1 MVCDNTAAQSQQ
13 SGFGLYLHT
22 PFCRSK
28 CPYCDFFS
36 IVPQGKQE
44 VENYPALLRQELR
57 QSAKAWDGPLTS
69 IFFGGGT
76 PSLLPIQGIEVIL
89 DSARASFGF
98 ADEIEISLEANP
110 GTVSP
115 RYLDQLRRA
124 GVNRLSLGI
133 QSLTDEGL
141 GKLGRV
147 HSRQDSLAA
156 ITAARNA
163 GFDNLSLDLI
173 YSRPDQDLD
182 TLRGELAQLLELQPR
197 HLSCYGLTIEE
208 GTPFAQMEASGM
220 LTLPDEEDAAAAYRC
235 VHEELTKAGFAHYEI
250 SNFARPGYE
259 CRHNLGYW
267 RRQPYL
273 GVGAGAHSLSCNG
286 WGERLSVP
294 ADLELYR
301 QHLAAGEATAA
312 SLEICDQ
319 QLAMAETL
327 YLGLRT
333 AEGVSDAAFSR
344 RFGRS
349 VAEVF
354 PTAIARCGERL
365 KHEHGRWSFGL
376 DGWLL
381 YDHLIANFL

>member
-1 MVCDNTAAQSQQ
+1 MVCDNTAAQSLQ

-22 PFCRSK
+22 PFCHSK

-36 IVPQGKQE
+36 VVPEKRQE
-44 VENYPALLRQELR
+44 VENYPALLTQELR
-57 QSAKAWDGPLTS
+57 QSAKDWHGPLTS

-76 PSLLPIQGIEVIL
+76 PSLLPVQGIQEIL
-89 DSARASFGF
+89 DFARASFGF
-98 ADEIEISLEANP
+98 ADGIEISLEANP

-133 QSLTDEGL
+133 QALTDEDL
-141 GKLGRV
+141 TKLGRV
-147 HSRQDSLAA
+147 HTRQDSFAA
-156 ITAARNA
+156 ITAARSA

-173 YSRPDQDLD
+173 YSRPEQDLD
-182 TLRGELAQLLELQPR
+182 TLRGEIAQLLALEPQ

-208 GTPFAQMEASGM
+208 GTPFAQLEASGI
-220 LTLPDEEDAAAAYRC
+220 LALPDEEAATAAYRC
-235 VHEELTKAGFAHYEI
+235 VHDELAQAGLTHYEI

-273 GVGAGAHSLSCNG
+273 GLGAGAHSLRSNG

-294 ADLELYR
+294 SDLELYR
-301 QHLAAGEATAA
+301 QHLANGKATAA
-312 SLEICDQ
+312 SIEVCDQ

-333 AEGVSDAAFSR
+333 AEGVSDARFSQQFNR
-344 RFGRS
+344 DI
-349 VAEVF
+349 AEVF
-354 PTAIARCGERL
+354 PNAIARCGERL
-365 KHEHGRWSFGL
+365 KHDHGRWSFDL

-381 YDHLIANFL
+381 YDHLISNFL

>member
-1 MVCDNTAAQSQQ
+1 MVCDNTAAQSRQ

-36 IVPQGKQE
+36 IVPATQQE
-44 VENYPALLRQELR
+44 IESYPALLTQELR
-57 QSAKAWDGPLTS
+57 QSAKAWDGPLTT

-76 PSLLPIQGIEVIL
+76 PSLLPVQGIREIL
-89 DSARASFGF
+89 DTARATFGF
-98 ADEIEISLEANP
+98 ADAIEISLEANP

-115 RYLDQLRRA
+115 RYLDQLRRF

-133 QSLTDEGL
+133 QALADEDL
-141 GKLGRV
+141 AKLGRV
-147 HSRQDSLAA
+147 HSRRDSLAA

-173 YSRPDQDLD
+173 YSRPGQDLD
-182 TLRGELAQLLELQPR
+182 TLRSEIAQLLDLEPQ
-197 HLSCYGLTIEE
+197 HLSCYGLTVEE
-208 GTPFAQMEASGM
+208 GTPFAQREAAGTM
-220 LTLPDEEDAAAAYRC
+220 TLPEEEEAASAYCC
-235 VHEELTKAGFAHYEI
+235 VHEELTKAGLAHYEI
-250 SNFARPGYE
+250 SSFARPGYE

-273 GVGAGAHSLSCNG
+273 GLGAGAHSLRGNG
-286 WGERLSVP
+286 WGERISVP
-294 ADLELYR
+294 ANLELYR
-301 QHLAAGEATAA
+301 QHLADGKATATTI
-312 SLEICDQ
+312 EICDQ

-333 AEGVSDAAFSR
+333 AEGVSDARFSQQ
-344 RFGRS
+344 FNCTI
-349 VAEVF
+349 AETF
-354 PTAIARCGERL
+354 PNAIARCGKRL
-365 KHEHGRWSFGL
+365 KHNHGCWTFDL